1 MKFSR
6 NAVTQ
11 TNHKPLFGSSL
22 KGRIRQSRGN
32 SPDLRIDPPPIGDPY
47 AHCSDRSPSCPVDLQ
62 CSRLRSGRVPNADA
76 CLPVARRRSIQRTPL
91 CSRHPKLGRTTRGR
105 SLRGPRNRPTTT
117 QPTTLLDPPE
127 TDRTGR
133 GSPIQYL
140 QRAPAIPRI
149 RLPRCLEPTRQSGLR
164 KPQPYRRRT
173 HDPKG
178 DPRPKNP
185 RKRFGPNA

>member
-62 CSRLRSGRVPNADA
+62 CSRLRSGRIPNLTLACPSHADA
-76 CLPVARRRSIQRTPL
+76 QSSETSSAQEIQNWVEQLEDDRFAVREIAQQQLSRQLSSIL
-91 CSRHPKLGRTTRGR
+91 PKLIELAEAPQSSTSNALLQFLGFVSQDALSQQGKAAFE
-105 SLRGPRNRPTTT
+105 SLNRIVRHVPG
-117 QPTTLLDPPE
+117 
-127 TDRTGR
+127 TD
-133 GSPIQYL
+133 
-140 QRAPAIPRI
+140 
-149 RLPRCLEPTRQSGLR
+149 
-164 KPQPYRRRT
+164 
-173 HDPKG
+173 
-178 DPRPKNP
+178 
-185 RKRFGPNA
+185 FGAA